1 MAVSLCLR
9 ESRLLSEQGVSAL
22 VPDDSQGGA
31 IPRAVGYSAARLA
44 SIHWTPAAPHLQPG
58 GQKCLQTRLWGQSHP
73 CSPALR
79 TTIVSRQYAI
89 CDMWL
94 ISSEALKK
102 KSRWLSLLE
111 GNHFTGLP
119 WWFNGK
125 ESVCQAG
132 DPCLIPGLER
142 SPGEGNGYPLQYSCL
157 ENPTDGGAWWATVHG
172 VMKELDTT

>member
-9 ESRLLSEQGVSAL
+9 ESRLLSEQGLSAL
-22 VPDDSQGGA
+22 VPGDSQGGA
-31 IPRAVGYSAARLA
+31 IPRAVGYSAACLA
-44 SIHWTPAAPHLQPG
+44 SIHRTPAAPHLQPG
-58 GQKCLQTRLWGQSHP
+58 GQKCLQTCLWGQSHP

-79 TTIVSRQYAI
+79 TTIVSRYYAI

-119 WWFNGK
+119 WWLSGK

-132 DPCLIPGLER
+132 DPCLILGWKDPLER
-142 SPGEGNGYPLQYSCL
+142 EMATHSSILAWRTPRTEEPGGLQSM
-157 ENPTDGGAWWATVHG
+157 GS
-172 VMKELDTT
+172 

>member
-9 ESRLLSEQGVSAL
+9 ESRLLSEQGLSAL
-22 VPDDSQGGA
+22 VPGDSQGGA
-31 IPRAVGYSAARLA
+31 IPRAVGYSAACLA
-44 SIHWTPAAPHLQPG
+44 SIHRTPAAPHLQPG
-58 GQKCLQTRLWGQSHP
+58 GQKCLQTCLWGQSHP

-79 TTIVSRQYAI
+79 TTIVSRYYAI

-119 WWFNGK
+119 WWLSGK